1 MAITAEYQIAAA
13 AVFKVVQA
21 DIEKNVPV
29 MFRGEIPQDI
39 VKQFAAD
46 AAKAAID
53 AVDADRAKQ
62 DAAKGMD

>member
-1 MAITAEYQIAAA
+1 MATTAEYQIAAA
-13 AVFKVVQA
+13 AVLKVVQA

-29 MFRGEIPQDI
+29 MFQGEIPQDI

-46 AAKAAID
+46 AARTAID

>member
-1 MAITAEYQIAAA
+1 MATTAEYQLAAA
-13 AVFKVVQA
+13 AVLKIVQA

-29 MFRGEIPQDI
+29 MFQGEIPQDI

-53 AVDADRAKQ
+53 TVDADRAKH